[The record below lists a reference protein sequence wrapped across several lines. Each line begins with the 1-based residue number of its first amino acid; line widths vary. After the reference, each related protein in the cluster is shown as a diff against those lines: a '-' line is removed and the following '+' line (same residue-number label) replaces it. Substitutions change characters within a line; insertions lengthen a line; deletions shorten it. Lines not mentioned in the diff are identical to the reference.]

1 MDYLS
6 YDVDEYQPLKQG
18 NKFAPTWPF
27 AMVVAGSSNSGKTTM
42 VMNLLIGTK
51 KVDKENG
58 TRYILCHDVV
68 LIGKFLNEP
77 KWNIVRDFFNE
88 LAETEDVSF
97 KAIHPSD
104 MPNPDEFDPERYT
117 VVVFE
122 DFMHE
127 SKKVQEKIAQYFSH
141 GRHSNISP
149 IYVSQRFFAISK
161 TTRENVNYISLH
173 RGGGSLFDIRNIVSR
188 YTEPS
193 DHLISKIADL
203 TMKQEFVVFDLRRSK
218 DDPLSIRH
226 RWDKPLEI
234 SDSPNMAG
242 NSVNIVS
249 SLSHSKFSIAG
260 QDAISQAK
268 KDNCLVKFARNMP
281 SPIKRKELLSEG
293 IQAKNSDV
301 WARFV
306 YREAFNIKDKDLG
319 PGWLDFIQK
328 VKENKE
334 YPALDRNSQLL
345 RYKNLLDSRPLDE
358 KKYIEGC
365 EILLW
370 LLSNGHIDKKIY
382 RIGIKELEE

>member
-1 MDYLS
+1 
-6 YDVDEYQPLKQG
+6 
-18 NKFAPTWPF
+18 
-27 AMVVAGSSNSGKTTM
+27 MV
-42 VMNLLIGTK
+42 
-51 KVDKENG
+51 
-58 TRYILCHDVV
+58 
-68 LIGKFLNEP
+68 
-77 KWNIVRDFFNE
+77 
-88 LAETEDVSF
+88 
-97 KAIHPSD
+97 
-104 MPNPDEFDPERYT
+104 
-117 VVVFE
+117 
-122 DFMHE
+122 
-127 SKKVQEKIAQYFSH
+127 
-141 GRHSNISP
+141 
-149 IYVSQRFFAISK
+149 
-161 TTRENVNYISLH
+161 
-173 RGGGSLFDIRNIVSR
+173 
-188 YTEPS
+188 
-193 DHLISKIADL
+193 
-203 TMKQEFVVFDLRRSK
+203 
-218 DDPLSIRH
+218 
-226 RWDKPLEI
+226 
-234 SDSPNMAG
+234 G

-370 LLSNGHIDKKIY
+370 LFSNGHINKKYITL
-382 RIGIKELEE
+382 ELRNWKNNFSNSIFLEDF